1 MNAITTERP
10 KTNSMGSVL
19 DSLEGANLPL
29 AMRGEF
35 ALAIDDYR
43 NRRAAVATANDE
55 QAAIDLLVAAER
67 RALSFQASSIS
78 ELRAI
83 AEIIWSDED
92 SLPSSEMVTA
102 FFASLCNLD
111 KNPSPTFDPV
121 RWLTDYEAGGG
132 GWIERDDEIHFLSAD
147 TDASRLAMWEL
158 KTRNGAE
165 QVKAIIRNRTAP
177 DTNWGQLVSNYE
189 TAKARLDEY
198 QSVERNLAMG
208 TPENA
213 AHEAKIDELADA
225 HFDAALALLSSP
237 APDAKAYAY
246 KMQAYHD
253 AEAFQWSRNHEVT
266 KDLVD
271 DAKRLAA

>member
-10 KTNSMGSVL
+10 KTNSMRSVL
-19 DSLEGANLPL
+19 DSLEAANLPL
-29 AMRGEF
+29 PMRGEF

-67 RALSFQASSIS
+67 RALSFQASSIG

-121 RWLTDYEAGGG
+121 RWLTNYEASGG
-132 GWIERDDEIHFLSAD
+132 GWIERDDEIHFLPAD

-177 DTNWGQLVSNYE
+177 DTSWGQLVSHYE

-198 QSVERNLAMG
+198 QSVKRNLEMG
-208 TPENA
+208 TPEND

-246 KMQAYHD
+246 KMQAYYD
-253 AEAFQWSRNHEVT
+253 AEAFQWTRNHEVT
-266 KDLVD
+266 EGLVS
-271 DAKRLAA
+271 DAKRLMH